1 MYQYF
6 SCPSVFGAPLQMT
19 SLELQHCLWFPKIKI
34 CRIPSSVDYLVI
46 ILAVEIHF
54 VCLINVHLTE
64 SQPYVLMRDLA
75 HCDSRL
81 LCAIQILLLPYL
93 LTFTLNILTINK
105 AMMHYR
111 HGLRHPLYKSL
122 FTPRN
127 GSNTKHSNTN
137 ININKTKAA
146 TKSIIS
152 KWRFVLKYKHNMT
165 TNKLNQNR
173 TGKYV

>member
-1 MYQYF
+1 MSKGFERTYMYQYF

-64 SQPYVLMRDLA
+64 SQPYALMRDLA

-93 LTFTLNILTINK
+93 LTFTLNILTIKK
-105 AMMHYR
+105 AMMHYS

-146 TKSIIS
+146 TKSIITRS
-152 KWRFVLKYKHNMT
+152 HGSVRVL
-165 TNKLNQNR
+165 
-173 TGKYV
+173 